1 MDFIT
6 FYFLIVLQF
15 SYVFVLFF
23 TKITLKTS
31 TLARQR
37 VYVIKIVEKWRLKI
51 FRIQTKTWKNASE
64 DFEHNSLP
72 WTIASYS
79 YQSRK
84 TKITFEA
91 KCRRPAWCRVLPIR
105 HFRDR
110 PVFWHHPL
118 PSNRNHSNLDRHIC
132 SQIFQ
137 SGGFRLL
144 SFFHFWSLLL
154 YLCLSKKKNVKS
166 FLSDEIETYLVHKTT
181 AILFQII
188 IITLEINNKT
198 LQSGSLEANLAWKF
212 TILNIS
218 LKQKF

>member
-1 MDFIT
+1 M
-6 FYFLIVLQF
+6 
-15 SYVFVLFF
+15 
-23 TKITLKTS
+23 KTNNIS
-31 TLARQR
+31 HSNENL
-37 VYVIKIVEKWRLKI
+37 
-51 FRIQTKTWKNASE
+51 KNASK

-72 WTIASYS
+72 WTIASFS

-132 SQIFQ
+132 SQIIQ
-137 SGGFRLL
+137 SGGFRLF

-154 YLCLSKKKNVKS
+154 YLCLSKKRKM
-166 FLSDEIETYLVHKTT
+166 
-181 AILFQII
+181 
-188 IITLEINNKT
+188 
-198 LQSGSLEANLAWKF
+198 
-212 TILNIS
+212 
-218 LKQKF
+218 LKVFKATKLKLIWYIKPQQYYFK